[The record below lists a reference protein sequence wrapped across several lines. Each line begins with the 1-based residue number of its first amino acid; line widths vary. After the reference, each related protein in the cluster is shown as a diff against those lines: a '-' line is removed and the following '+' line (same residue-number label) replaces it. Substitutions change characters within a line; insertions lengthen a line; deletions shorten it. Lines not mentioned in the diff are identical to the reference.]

1 MLVHQ
6 LHEDHERLAA
16 VLASVAVVVG
26 GHPLAQQEL
35 CLLQQTRRILKFTG
49 LKNELINDG
58 ELRIIIIIYDE
69 FH

>member
-35 CLLQQTRRILKFTG
+35 GLLQQTRRILKFTG